1 MTLLYFVP
9 FDSFTSIAPHGAASA
24 PSIDMRALSLASVVA
39 SSPSFSGRC
48 AVDEAVAGRFIA
60 RKAPLLT
67 RRRLEPPRASIDDS
81 DSDGASDAT
90 TPARARRRR
99 VVRRPLDASAV
110 SKSTSPR
117 KRGEALSEEEK
128 RARAEAL
135 KIRDAQLRAE
145 PLVLSLLRACE
156 NNETRAAQEHKKA
169 LWDLVGEENLQA
181 VPARAHESLIAMYC
195 RAKLPALAER
205 AFADALRAGAPPT
218 DTIVWQL
225 VECFESTGDASKA
238 EEALAYLEARGAA
251 RAKDS
256 SKPDAH

>member
-1 MTLLYFVP
+1 
-9 FDSFTSIAPHGAASA
+9 
-24 PSIDMRALSLASVVA
+24 MRALSLASVVA
-39 SSPSFSGRC
+39 SPPSFSGRR

-67 RRRLEPPRASIDDS
+67 RSRLEPPRAAADDS
-81 DSDGASDAT
+81 DSDGASDASA
-90 TPARARRRR
+90 PARARLRR
-99 VVRRPLDASAV
+99 VVRRPLASAA

-117 KRGEALSEEEK
+117 KRGEALSAEEK

-135 KIRDAQLRAE
+135 RLRDVQLRAE

-156 NNETRAAQEHKKA
+156 NNETRAAQEHKKE

-218 DTIVWQL
+218 DTTVWQL

-238 EEALAYLEARGAA
+238 EDALAYLEARAAAA

-256 SKPDAH
+256 SERDRPH

>member
-1 MTLLYFVP
+1 
-9 FDSFTSIAPHGAASA
+9 
-24 PSIDMRALSLASVVA
+24 MRALSLASVVA
-39 SSPSFSGRC
+39 SPPSFSGRR

-67 RRRLEPPRASIDDS
+67 RSRLEPPRASADES

-90 TPARARRRR
+90 APARARRRR
-99 VVRRPLDASAV
+99 VVRRPLDDASAA

-117 KRGEALSEEEK
+117 KRGEALSAEEK

-135 KIRDAQLRAE
+135 RLRDVQLRAE

-156 NNETRAAQEHKKA
+156 NNETRAAQEHKKE

-181 VPARAHESLIAMYC
+181 VPARAHEALIAMYC

-205 AFADALRAGAPPT
+205 AFADALRAGVPPT
-218 DTIVWQL
+218 DTTVWQL
-225 VECFESTGDASKA
+225 IACFESTGDASKA
-238 EEALAYLEARGAA
+238 EEALAYLEARSAAAAA
-251 RAKDS
+251 RAE
-256 SKPDAH
+256 DASERDRPH